1 MNTRPID
8 EIIVS
13 DNRQRREFDED
24 ALESLAQS
32 IESKGLM
39 HPLVVR
45 DDGRTLVAGER
56 RLRAISRLHDRGR
69 SFCCA
74 GSEVPTGH
82 VPYIL
87 LGNLS
92 PLLLREAELEEN
104 VIRRDLTW
112 QEHSNAVKELFDLR
126 NAQAEER
133 GAPPTSVRDITAEIL
148 GDTTRGYQDQQIA
161 ADLRIAEHLDD
172 PDVAAAKTKKD
183 ALKVIEKKKAAEH
196 RAELARQ
203 FGELKSEHQV
213 IHGSAFDMLPKIQ
226 PRSIDIILTD
236 PPYGVEAHN
245 FGDQADARH
254 TYQDDITFALECYA
268 LIFREAERICRPSA
282 FIFAFCDIQVFPTL
296 LDLGSQVSQSF
307 SFWSTPLIW
316 NKGNGMLPVPDRGP
330 RRNYEAILYGYRGDR
345 QWLTPGSSDVFE
357 EPALSRPV
365 FGAQKPPAIY
375 SQLLSRVAQPGD
387 VVLDP
392 FGGTCPLIP
401 AASDNSSRAVCI
413 ELDGDK
419 INYAKAEYLT

>member
-8 EIIVS
+8 EIIVP
-13 DNRQRREFDED
+13 DNRQRRDFDD
-24 ALESLAQS
+24 GALEALAES
-32 IESKGLM
+32 ITSKGLL
-39 HPLVVR
+39 HPIVVR
-45 DDGRTLVAGER
+45 NDGVTLVAGER
-56 RLRAISRLHDRGR
+56 RLRALQRIIERDAVVYCGGEQAPKGHIPYTMV
-69 SFCCA
+69 
-74 GSEVPTGH
+74 GS
-82 VPYIL
+82 
-87 LGNLS
+87 LS

-112 QEHSNAVKELFDLR
+112 QEHSNAVKELYDLR

-133 GAPPTSVRDITAEIL
+133 GAPPTSLRDITTEIL
-148 GDTTRGYQDQQIA
+148 GDTTRGYQDSQIA
-161 ADLRIAEHLDD
+161 DDLRIAEHLAD

-183 ALKVIEKKKAAEH
+183 AIKVIEKKRAAAH

-203 FGELKSEHQV
+203 FGELESEHQV
-213 IHGSAFDMLPKIQ
+213 IHGSAFDELPKLQ
-226 PRSIDIILTD
+226 PRSIDVILTD
-236 PPYGVEAHN
+236 PPYGVGADT

-268 LIFREAERICRPSA
+268 LIFQQADRLCRSSA
-282 FIFAFCDIQVFPTL
+282 FLFAFCDIRVFPTI
-296 LDLGSQVSQSF
+296 LDLGRQICQDW
-307 SFWSTPLIW
+307 SFWETPLIW

-330 RRNYEAILYGYRGDR
+330 RRNYEAILYCYRGDR

-357 EPALSRPV
+357 TPALSRPV
-365 FGAQKPPAIY
+365 FGAQKPPELY